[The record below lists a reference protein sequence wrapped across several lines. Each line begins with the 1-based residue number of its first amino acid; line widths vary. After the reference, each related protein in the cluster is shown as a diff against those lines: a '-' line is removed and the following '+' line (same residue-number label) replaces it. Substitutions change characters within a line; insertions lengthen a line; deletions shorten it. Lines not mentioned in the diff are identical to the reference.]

1 MSAWLQTTE
10 SSVNR
15 PNILVVIWS
24 PIVYDCTE
32 CDVPAVT
39 EIISVDLEQLPVTT
53 RLNKVVYVQV
63 LAAKIVPVISI
74 L

>member
-1 MSAWLQTTE
+1 
-10 SSVNR
+10 
-15 PNILVVIWS
+15 
-24 PIVYDCTE
+24 VYDCTE
-32 CDVPAVT
+32 GDVPAVT
-39 EIISVDLEQLPVTT
+39 EFVSVDLEQLPVTT